1 MFKSITN
8 FKFTPQAIG
17 LPFLS
22 TQEDAQLKFKSGE
35 AGVKRLYSDQVG
47 LHHEAVETVW
57 GGVHRC
63 SVRHQRVIAWAVS
76 FGQRQEAMRR
86 RAQLTPG
93 HTVIRC
99 RVLEPILQ
107 GVRQRGRRLL
117 IDHGSGW

>member
-47 LHHEAVETVW
+47 LRREGVEMVW
-57 GGVHRC
+57 RGVHRC
-63 SVRHQRVIAWAVS
+63 AIQHPCVIAWAVS

-86 RAQLTPG
+86 
-93 HTVIRC
+93 
-99 RVLEPILQ
+99 
-107 GVRQRGRRLL
+107 
-117 IDHGSGW
+117 